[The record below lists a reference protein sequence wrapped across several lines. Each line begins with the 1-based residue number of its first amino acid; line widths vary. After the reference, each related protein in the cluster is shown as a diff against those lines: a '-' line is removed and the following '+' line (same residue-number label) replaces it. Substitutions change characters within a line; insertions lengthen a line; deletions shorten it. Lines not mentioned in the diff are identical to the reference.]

1 MPKIIKN
8 KSTCLTCTIA
18 LLAVLCLPFSGITQS
33 TRKIEKKANAS
44 FANHDYA
51 TAAKLYAAILYDSPL
66 VTKQPAMV
74 YPFQHANA
82 THTKK
87 LKESKRPAA
96 QYKLAESY
104 RQIYHYADAL
114 PQYEQYLASKDNQFP
129 SARLWYASC
138 LLANDQ
144 PEKAIESFNIYLQK
158 NKKTDSLTQ
167 IAKQGITNANFRI
180 SSKSVA
186 PQAVVAK
193 VKTTVS
199 SDGSNFAMEKSS
211 SDSFRFTSSRH
222 ETDKK
227 DEKFYPVRLYTGK
240 INGTTVEKVN
250 AVDAD
255 GMNMG
260 TSTLSNDQLTLYFTG
275 WKEEK
280 KSAPVYYRI
289 FYATRPS
296 PFSKWNKPLPLPA
309 PVNVQGFNSK
319 QPYISRDN
327 RQLFFASDR
336 TGGYGKYDLW
346 MINLEDGR
354 ITGNA
359 VNLGDHVN
367 TVGEEASPF
376 YDADSAYLY
385 YSSNGK
391 TGMGGMDIYR
401 IHGDPKANEW
411 TGNAVNLGAPLNSV
425 KDDLYYTRERSTD
438 TAYLSSDRASNCCLE
453 IFKAIDIRYKD
464 TLANTAKNIP
474 AVEKTV
480 VPPKIKEDT
489 SNQQHL
495 LDSIKAVT
503 VKRMQVN
510 FDFASSAVRKTDY
523 AQLNRIVEML
533 RKDPALNILIASFT
547 DCIGTQERNIRLAR
561 KRSESVKQ
569 YLLSKKIE
577 SSRLN
582 IDFFG
587 KQHFLL
593 PCIEDKTYNQKEQIA
608 NRRSDIIITTDKHPK
623 WTPSGKEINYQPSKE
638 GAGKATEAETISVP
652 VREIAATKQPVGKGL
667 DVSKKQN
674 SAEPGKTETAKA
686 DAAKTKSPVSGA
698 TTVTTAEK
706 SKGGTVN
713 QPTPNQPVTPGK
725 PSNDLATDK
734 KVSSYRNVDNSK
746 TKSTRTAKEKEIA
759 ANKPKPNSSLANNSQ
774 KQKPARN
781 TATEPVVTKAVP
793 QTIKSSG
800 TGITKVDSVRTMT
813 SIASLIDPLPRLK
826 NRGIIEQ
833 MTSRTPRKSL
843 EVFSASDSVRIDL
856 YDNGV
861 FDYDSVSVIYNKEL
875 VKFKEL
881 LQTNKPVTFYVKLDT
896 DPKKNEMIFFAENLG
911 LTPPNSALMVITDG
925 DKKRT
930 EVNVTSDLLHNSVI
944 YFIKVKK

>member
-1 MPKIIKN
+1 MPEIIKM
-8 KSTCLTCTIA
+8 KPTRFACTIA
-18 LLAVLCLPFSGITQS
+18 LLAVLCLPFTGITQS
-33 TRKIEKKANAS
+33 ARKIEKKANAS

-66 VTKQPAMV
+66 VTKEPGLV
-74 YPFQHANA
+74 YPFQAKNAN
-82 THTKK
+82 HTKK
-87 LKESKRPAA
+87 IKESKRPAA

-104 RQIYHYADAL
+104 RLIYHYKDAL
-114 PQYEQYLASKDNQFP
+114 PQYEQYIASKDNQFP

-167 IAKQGITNANFRI
+167 IAKQGISNANFRI
-180 SSKSVA
+180 STKSVP

-211 SDSFRFTSSRH
+211 IDSFRFTSSRH
-222 ETDKK
+222 EIDKK

-260 TSTLSNDQLTLYFTG
+260 TSSLSNDQLTLYFTG

-296 PFSKWNKPLPLPA
+296 PFSKWNKPIALPA

-327 RQLFFASDR
+327 RHLFFASDR

-346 MINLEDGR
+346 MINLDGGS
-354 ITGNA
+354 ITGSA

-411 TGNAVNLGAPLNSV
+411 TGSAINLGSPLNSV
-425 KDDLYYTRERSTD
+425 KDDLYYTRERNTD

-464 TLANTAKNIP
+464 TLTNTVKNIP
-474 AVEKTV
+474 SVEKTV
-480 VPPKIKEDT
+480 VPLKIKEDT
-489 SNQQHL
+489 TNHQHL

-510 FDFASSAVRKTDY
+510 FDFASSAVRKADY
-523 AQLNRIVEML
+523 AQLNRIVDML

-569 YLLSKKIE
+569 YLLSKQIE

-593 PCIEDKTYNQKEQIA
+593 PCIEDKTYNRKEQIA

-638 GAGKATEAETISVP
+638 GTGKAAETETISVP
-652 VREIAATKQPVGKGL
+652 VREIATNKQPVGKGL

-674 SAEPGKTETAKA
+674 SAEPGKTEIAKT
-686 DAAKTKSPVSGA
+686 DLAKTKSPASGGTTPA
-698 TTVTTAEK
+698 TSEK
-706 SKGGTVN
+706 SKAGTVN
-713 QPTPNQPVTPGK
+713 QPLPNQPVSSAK
-725 PSNDLATDK
+725 PSNDLAAEK
-734 KVSSYRNVDNSK
+734 RVSSYRNVEK
-746 TKSTRTAKEKEIA
+746 TKSNTQTAKEKEIA
-759 ANKPKPNSSLANNSQ
+759 ANKPKPNNTLANSSK
-774 KQKPARN
+774 KQKPVRN
-781 TATEPVVTKAVP
+781 TVTEPVVTKAVP
-793 QTIKSSG
+793 QTITSSG
-800 TGITKVDSVRTMT
+800 TGATKVDSMRTMT
-813 SIASLIDPLPRLK
+813 SITSLVDPLPRLK

-843 EVFSASDSVRIDL
+843 EVFSTSDSVRIDL

-875 VKFKEL
+875 VKFKEV